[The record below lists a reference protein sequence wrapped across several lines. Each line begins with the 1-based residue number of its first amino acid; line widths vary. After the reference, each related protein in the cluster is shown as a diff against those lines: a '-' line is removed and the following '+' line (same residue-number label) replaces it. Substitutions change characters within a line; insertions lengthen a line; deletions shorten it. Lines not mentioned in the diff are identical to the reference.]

1 MDTDAFIN
9 QLTAQGA
16 RKPLP
21 HPLAVAGKWL
31 ALLAVYFIVITVA
44 LGLRQDIASKW
55 MQPLYLMELSGML
68 ATAITA
74 AIAASFLALPD
85 IGGRPWLK
93 FIPFAPL
100 MVLVAFLLQSIVAG
114 NAMPLIECIKLQKY
128 ACLLVITLFSI
139 IPSVFMFIVIRR
151 AAPTRCCWAGSM
163 AGLSVASLGYVLLR
177 LIDNSDDPTA
187 LIIWHFIPVMVITMV
202 GMVVGKF
209 YFRHS
214 ALLQ

>member
-1 MDTDAFIN
+1 MNTDDFIN
-9 QLTAQGA
+9 RLAVQGA
-16 RKPLP
+16 HKPMS
-21 HPLAVAGKWL
+21 HPLVIAGKWL
-31 ALLAVYFIVITVA
+31 AFLFVYFIVVIIA
-44 LGLRQDIASKW
+44 FGLRQDIASKW
-55 MQPLYLMELSGML
+55 AQPLYLIELSGML
-68 ATAITA
+68 VTAITA

-85 IGGRPWLK
+85 VGGRPWIK
-93 FIPFAPL
+93 FAPFAPL
-100 MVLVAFLLQSIVAG
+100 MVLVVFLLQSILAG

-139 IPSVFMFIVIRR
+139 IPSIFMFIAIRR

-177 LIDNSDDPTA
+177 LIDNSDDPAA
-187 LIIWHFIPVMVITMV
+187 LIIWHFIPVMLITMA
-202 GMVVGKF
+202 GMMVGKF

>member
-1 MDTDAFIN
+1 MDTEAFIS
-9 QLTAQGA
+9 QLTARGV

-21 HPLAVAGKWL
+21 HPLSVAGKWV
-31 ALLAVYFIVITVA
+31 ALLAVYFIIITVA
-44 LGLRQDIASKW
+44 LGLRQDIANKW
-55 MQPLYLMELSGML
+55 SQPLYLMELLGML
-68 ATAITA
+68 TTAVTA

-85 IGGRPWLK
+85 VGGRLWLK
-93 FIPFAPL
+93 FVPFAPL
-100 MVLVAFLLQSIVAG
+100 MILAAFLLQSILTG

-128 ACLLVITLFSI
+128 DCLMVIALFSI
-139 IPSVFMFIVIRR
+139 VPSLFIFIAIRR

-163 AGLSVASLGYVLLR
+163 ASLSVASLGYVLLR

-187 LIIWHFIPVMVITMV
+187 LIIWHFIPVMLITMV